1 MHPFADG
8 NGRTGRLIINYLL
21 IENNIPPLV
30 LPQEL
35 KGDYIYSLANQ
46 DVNKLFK
53 ISKLLIK
60 KEKEKI
66 YCFSNKL

>member
-1 MHPFADG
+1 M
-8 NGRTGRLIINYLL
+8 NYLL

-30 LPQEL
+30 LPLEL

-46 DVNKLFK
+46 DVNKLFE